1 VGYRASSRVCGSPR
15 EEPLHGAP
23 RPLLTVAALAAAP
36 RRPGDHLHTRGRGRG
51 PPGSSRCRV
60 SRVRRPSARADGT
73 ARGVDDIS
81 DGGRLAP
88 RLCRPQREACG
99 VGRASVPCPARSHGR
114 RQRAVAVDLA
124 FKAIEQSAT
133 CRRCPRTRVSGIGP
147 RLMRS
152 EPRDQGTIGCS
163 APWRVQRGITARA
176 RVGLSREIGWARAGV
191 LGGPVSA
198 RPRARSVRVGG
209 PRAAC
214 HSPPLGIPVVTTV
227 VVLLLAERSTWDAAG

>member
-1 VGYRASSRVCGSPR
+1 M
-15 EEPLHGAP
+15 
-23 RPLLTVAALAAAP
+23 VAALAAAP

-114 RQRAVAVDLA
+114 RKRAVAVDLA

-152 EPRDQGTIGCS
+152 EPRDHGTIGVFS
-163 APWRVQRGITARA
+163 AVASATRYHRTSSRGVEPGDR
-176 RVGLSREIGWARAGV
+176 
-191 LGGPVSA
+191 LGSSG
-198 RPRARSVRVGG
+198 RPRWPGFSTTQGSVSPRRGPSGG
-209 PRAAC
+209 M
-214 HSPPLGIPVVTTV
+214 S
-227 VVLLLAERSTWDAAG
+227 